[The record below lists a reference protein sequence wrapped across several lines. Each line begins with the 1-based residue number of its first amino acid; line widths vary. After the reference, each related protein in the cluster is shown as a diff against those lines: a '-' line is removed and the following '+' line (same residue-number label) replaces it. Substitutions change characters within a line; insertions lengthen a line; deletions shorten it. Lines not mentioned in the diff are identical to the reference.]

1 LEKKGYNRDGLESN
15 GDLTKS
21 KDNLDKKE
29 LVDLFN

>member
-21 KDNLDKKE
+21 GDNLDKKE
-29 LVDLFN
+29 YNFK